1 MPENLIYDDLM
12 ICADDLQKDLTSN
25 LRSEWNQKN
34 YCTKCN
40 DDALSQIKKAVMF
53 FLHSHL
59 LCNCYKTEQ
68 LKCEGIYWLHL
79 WSFQKPKNT
88 QRIVHHNKSSW
99 EEMMLKGTKYREREK
114 KNTVKSNKRN
124 FNLKCWIHSDSA

>member
-40 DDALSQIKKAVMF
+40 DDALSQMKKKQWF
-53 FLHSHL
+53 FSSFSSSVQL
-59 LCNCYKTEQ
+59 LQN
-68 LKCEGIYWLHL
+68 L
-79 WSFQKPKNT
+79 
-88 QRIVHHNKSSW
+88 
-99 EEMMLKGTKYREREK
+99 
-114 KNTVKSNKRN
+114 TVKMSRHILIAFMVFSKT
-124 FNLKCWIHSDSA
+124 

>member
-40 DDALSQIKKAVMF
+40 DDALSQMKKKAVIF
-53 FLHSHL
+53 FFILIF
-59 LCNCYKTEQ
+59 CA
-68 LKCEGIYWLHL
+68 
-79 WSFQKPKNT
+79 
-88 QRIVHHNKSSW
+88 IV
-99 EEMMLKGTKYREREK
+99 TKL
-114 KNTVKSNKRN
+114 NS
-124 FNLKCWIHSDSA
+124 